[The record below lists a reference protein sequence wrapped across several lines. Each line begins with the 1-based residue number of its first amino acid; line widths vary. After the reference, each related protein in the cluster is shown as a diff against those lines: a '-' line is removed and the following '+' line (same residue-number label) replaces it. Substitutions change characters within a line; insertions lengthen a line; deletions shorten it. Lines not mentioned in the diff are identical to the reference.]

1 MNTEVSVTT
10 KPPVEFDL
18 GTLLGRRQAFSM
30 VAGKASAADV
40 ECLRQIR
47 DRKLYKAKTA
57 NWGDFCA
64 QYLGASKSHID
75 SEIRYLLEYGPQ
87 YFELAQIT
95 RISPDA
101 YRAMAQ
107 HVTSKG
113 LEVDGEVIPLV
124 VENSH
129 RLAAGVAELR
139 KRAGKPAGEAL
150 PSAPLAAPPEDVF
163 PDVERRIKRLI
174 EVLGAMPRF
183 QKYNGRSWSL
193 VNLLET
199 LRKTA
204 KERGAP
210 IDL

>member
-1 MNTEVSVTT
+1 MNTETT
-10 KPPVEFDL
+10 ITAKPSVEFDL
-18 GTLLGRRQAFSM
+18 GTWMGRRQAFST

-64 QYLGASKSHID
+64 QYVGASKSHID
-75 SEIRYLLEYGPQ
+75 SEIRYLLQYGPQ

-95 RISPDA
+95 RISADA
-101 YRAMAQ
+101 YRAIAPQ
-107 HVTSKG
+107 VTSRG
-113 LEVDGEVIPLV
+113 LELDGEVIPLV
-124 VENSH
+124 DENSQ

-139 KRAGKPAGEAL
+139 KRAGNPAGNAL
-150 PSAPLAAPPEDVF
+150 PAAQPADVF
-163 PDVERRIKRLI
+163 PDIERRIKRLI
-174 EVLGAMPRF
+174 EAMRAMPPF
-183 QKYNGRSWSL
+183 KNYDGRSWSL
-193 VNLLET
+193 VQLLET